1 MSSPPS
7 TIPALSTP
15 NHISTVP
22 APTTGE
28 TNTTSEPFTVPG
40 VGTDAATT
48 TTGTSTEVDSKA
60 AEEAIKSID
69 EQLAEQPKEAGV
81 GEKQLKGAEEEAG
94 KEAKKAKV
102 AEAVDAG
109 TAPVEAKAGET
120 TEAPPAK
127 GGAKRGR
134 GRGGKAAKAA
144 PAQGTRK
151 SARGKGAA
159 AGKHMEA
166 NPGGRRRGPE
176 GGRAAG
182 TDCDGGTLHLRRK
195 TCHKLRCDGTAK
207 IDIMHVYN
215 SIRRDSEKVLVIR
228 RANSRQNSASLEE

>member
-1 MSSPPS
+1 MPSPPS

-40 VGTDAATT
+40 VCTDAATT

-81 GEKQLKGAEEEAG
+81 GEKREREHDDADAAPANGLGELKGAEEEAG

-159 AGKHMEA
+159 AETQGATQAVAGEAQKVEGQQAQTAME
-166 NPGGRRRGPE
+166 
-176 GGRAAG
+176 
-182 TDCDGGTLHLRRK
+182 GTLPPA
-195 TCHKLRCDGTAK
+195 TEDVPQAQ
-207 IDIMHVYN
+207 V
-215 SIRRDSEKVLVIR
+215 
-228 RANSRQNSASLEE
+228 